1 MKDAP
6 VDISDDGKR
15 YFANAFTS
23 LVYLFSSELKK
34 FQNVSNDILEFVIS
48 LSVLFR
54 RFAACLL
61 VNLILLFDLY
71 DKLYYFVANVI
82 MIDVFKIF
90 IK

>member
-6 VDISDDGKR
+6 FDIRDDGKR
-15 YFANAFTS
+15 YFAYAFTS